1 MSEGKHRQ
9 DSKEFGIKLA
19 KAVRERA
26 TEAANEHDLDA
37 RYVMLGAA
45 EYLRKTAE
53 AQLDPPIDLSQT
65 DPGRRKN

>member
-1 MSEGKHRQ
+1 MSERKQRE

-45 EYLRKTAE
+45 KYLSETAE
-53 AQLDPPIDLSQT
+53 AQLDPPIDLSKT
-65 DPGRRKN
+65 DLDHRKN